1 MFPSTMMDEE
11 LNLWDFLERA
21 AELFP
26 QKEVVSRL
34 HTSKVHRT
42 SYASLFVRAKRL
54 MGGLRNLGVQVGDRV
69 ATLGFNHFRHLEA
82 YFAVPGMGAVLH
94 TANPRLSLKEIAY
107 ILNHA
112 EDKVLLFDPQLLP
125 LVERLRPELST
136 VRHLV
141 VMDEKAPEG
150 YLAYEEVLG
159 EEVDPVRVPER
170 AACGMAYTTGTTGL
184 PKGVVYSHRALV
196 LHTLAAS
203 LEDGTALSE
212 KDTVLPVVPM
222 FHVNAWC
229 LPYAA
234 TLVGAKQVLP
244 GPRLDP
250 ASLVELF
257 DGEGVTFTAGVPTVW
272 LALAEYLEGTGQGL
286 KTLRRLVVGGSAA
299 PGSLVERFERMGIEV
314 RQGYGLTETSPVVV
328 QNFIKSHLESLPWE
342 ERIRLKA
349 KTGLPIPLVRLRVAD
364 EEGRPV
370 AKDGRT
376 MGEVQLKGPWIT
388 GGYYR
393 NEEASRQALNTDGWF
408 RTGDIAVWDEEGYLE
423 IKDRLKDLIKSGGEW
438 ISSVDLENALM
449 GHPQV
454 KEAAVVAIP
463 HPRWQERPLAV
474 VVPRGEKPS
483 EEDLKEHLLKAG
495 FAKWQLPDAF
505 VFVEEIP
512 RTSAGKFLK
521 RALRER
527 YKGLFSE
534 RTPKEAQ
541 GKEEEP

>member
-1 MFPSTMMDEE
+1 MLSSTMMEEE

-21 AELFP
+21 AELFGR
-26 QKEVVSRL
+26 KEVVSRL
-34 HTSKVHRT
+34 HTGEIHRTTYAEVHR
-42 SYASLFVRAKRL
+42 RARQL
-54 MGGLRNLGVQVGDRV
+54 MGGLRDLGVGVGDRV
-69 ATLGFNHFRHLEA
+69 ATLAFNHFRHLEA
-82 YFAVPGMGAVLH
+82 YFAVPGMGAILH
-94 TANPRLSLKEIAY
+94 TANPRLSPKEIAY

-125 LVERLRPELST
+125 LVEALRPELKT
-136 VRHLV
+136 VAHLV

-159 EEVDPVRVPER
+159 EERDPVRVPER

-196 LHTLAAS
+196 LHSLAAN

-212 KDTVLPVVPM
+212 RDVVLPVVPM

-272 LALAEYLEGTGQGL
+272 LALADYLEGTGHRLRTL
-286 KTLRRLVVGGSAA
+286 KRLVVGGSAA
-299 PGSLVERFERMGIEV
+299 PRSLVERLERMGIEV

-328 QNFIKSHLESLPWE
+328 QNFIKSYLEEGLPFE
-342 ERIRLKA
+342 EKVALKA

-370 AKDGRT
+370 PKDGKT
-376 MGEVQLKGPWIT
+376 MGEVQVRGPWIT
-388 GGYYR
+388 QGYYK
-393 NEEASRQALNTDGWF
+393 NEEASRAALTQDGFF

-449 GHPQV
+449 GHPKV
-454 KEAAVVAIP
+454 REAAVVAIP

-474 VVPRGEKPS
+474 VVPRGEEPTP
-483 EEDLKEHLLKAG
+483 EELNGHLLQAG
-495 FAKWQLPDAF
+495 FAKWQLPDAY

-527 YKGLFSE
+527 YRDFFGGG
-534 RTPKEAQ
+534 T
-541 GKEEEP
+541 

>member
-1 MFPSTMMDEE
+1 MEGERMNAFPSTMMDEE

-21 AELFP
+21 AALFGR
-26 QKEVVSRL
+26 KEVVSRL
-34 HTSKVHRT
+34 HTGEVHRT
-42 SYASLFVRAKRL
+42 TYAEVYQRARRL
-54 MGGLRNLGVQVGDRV
+54 MGGLRALGVGVGDRV

-94 TANPRLSLKEIAY
+94 TANPRLSPKEIAY

-112 EDKVLLFDPQLLP
+112 EDKVLLFDPNLLP
-125 LVERLRPELST
+125 LVEAIRGELKT
-136 VRHLV
+136 VQHFV

-150 YLAYEEVLG
+150 YLAYEEALG
-159 EEVDPVRVPER
+159 EEADPVRVPER

-196 LHTLAAS
+196 LHSLAAS
-203 LEDGTALSE
+203 LVDGTALSE
-212 KDTVLPVVPM
+212 KDVVLPVVPM

-272 LALAEYLEGTGQGL
+272 LALADYLESTGHRL

-299 PGSLVERFERMGIEV
+299 PRSLIARFERMGVEV

-328 QNFIKSHLESLPWE
+328 QNFVKSHLESLSE
-342 ERIRLKA
+342 EEKLTLKA

-370 AKDGRT
+370 PKDGKAL
-376 MGEVQLKGPWIT
+376 GEVQLKGPWIT
-388 GGYYR
+388 GGYYG
-393 NEEASRQALNTDGWF
+393 NEEATRSALTPDGFF
-408 RTGDIAVWDEEGYLE
+408 RTGDIAVWDEEGYVE

-449 GHPQV
+449 GHPKV

-463 HPRWQERPLAV
+463 HPKWQERPLAV
-474 VVPRGEKPS
+474 VVPRGEKPTP
-483 EEDLKEHLLKAG
+483 EELNEHLLKAG
-495 FAKWQLPDAF
+495 FAKWQLPDAY
-505 VFVEEIP
+505 VFAEEIP

-521 RALRER
+521 RALREQ
-527 YKGLFSE
+527 YKNYYGG
-534 RTPKEAQ
+534 A
-541 GKEEEP
+541 

>member
-1 MFPSTMMDEE
+1 MDAFPSTMMDEE

-21 AELFP
+21 AELFGR
-26 QKEVVSRL
+26 KEVVSRL
-34 HTSKVHRT
+34 HTGEIHRT
-42 SYASLFVRAKRL
+42 TYAEVYRRARRL
-54 MGGLRNLGVQVGDRV
+54 MGGLRALGVGVGDRV

-94 TANPRLSLKEIAY
+94 TANPRLSPKEIAY

-112 EDKVLLFDPQLLP
+112 EDKVLLLDPNLLP
-125 LVERLRPELST
+125 LVEAIRGDLKT
-136 VRHLV
+136 VRHFV
-141 VMDEKAPEG
+141 VMDGKAPEG

-159 EEVDPVRVPER
+159 EEADPVRVPEK

-196 LHTLAAS
+196 LHSLAS
-203 LEDGTALSE
+203 LLPDVTGLAE

-272 LALAEYLEGTGQGL
+272 LALADYLESTGHRL
-286 KTLRRLVVGGSAA
+286 KTLKRLVVGGSAA
-299 PGSLVERFERMGIEV
+299 PRSLIERFERMGIEV

-328 QNFIKSHLESLPWE
+328 LNFIKSYLERDLTPE
-342 ERIRLKA
+342 ARIAFKA
-349 KTGLPIPLVRLRVAD
+349 KTGLPIPLVRLKVAD

-370 AKDGRT
+370 PKDGKAL
-376 MGEVQLKGPWIT
+376 GEVQLKGPWIT
-388 GGYYR
+388 GGYYQ
-393 NEEASRQALNTDGWF
+393 NAEASRAALTQDGFF
-408 RTGDIAVWDEEGYLE
+408 RTGDIAAWDEEGYVE

-449 GHPQV
+449 GHPKV

-463 HPRWQERPLAV
+463 HPKWQERPLAV
-474 VVPRGEKPS
+474 VVPRGERPTP
-483 EEDLKEHLLKAG
+483 EELGEYLLQAG
-495 FAKWQLPDAF
+495 FAKWQLPDAY

-521 RALRER
+521 RALREQYR
-527 YKGLFSE
+527 DLYGD
-534 RTPKEAQ
+534 A
-541 GKEEEP
+541 

>member
-1 MFPSTMMDEE
+1 MNGFPSTMMEEE

-21 AELFP
+21 AALFGR
-26 QKEVVSRL
+26 KEVVSRL
-34 HTSKVHRT
+34 HTGEVHRT
-42 SYASLFVRAKRL
+42 TYAEVYRRARRL
-54 MGGLRNLGVQVGDRV
+54 MGGLRALGVGVGDRV

-82 YFAVPGMGAVLH
+82 YFAVPGMGSVLH
-94 TANPRLSLKEIAY
+94 TANPRLSPKEIAY

-112 EDKVLLFDPQLLP
+112 EDKVLLFDPNLLP
-125 LVERLRPELST
+125 LVEAIRGELKT

-196 LHTLAAS
+196 LHSLAAS
-203 LEDGTALSE
+203 LVDGTALSE
-212 KDTVLPVVPM
+212 KDVVLPVVPM

-272 LALAEYLEGTGQGL
+272 LALADHLESTGHRL

-299 PGSLVERFERMGIEV
+299 PRSLIERFERMGVEV

-328 QNFIKSHLESLPWE
+328 QNFIKSHLEALPE
-342 ERIRLKA
+342 EEKLTLKA

-370 AKDGRT
+370 PKDGKAL
-376 MGEVQLKGPWIT
+376 GEVQLKGPWIT
-388 GGYYR
+388 GGYYK
-393 NEEASRQALNTDGWF
+393 NEEATRSALTPDGFF
-408 RTGDIAVWDEEGYLE
+408 RTGDIAVWDEEGYIE

-449 GHPQV
+449 GHPKV

-474 VVPRGEKPS
+474 VVPRGEKPAP
-483 EEDLKEHLLKAG
+483 EELNAHLLKAG
-495 FAKWQLPDAF
+495 FAKGQLPDAY

-521 RALRER
+521 RALREQ
-527 YKGLFSE
+527 YKDYYGG
-534 RTPKEAQ
+534 A
-541 GKEEEP
+541 

>member
-1 MFPSTMMDEE
+1 MGPMLSSTMMKED

-21 AELFP
+21 AELFGK
-26 QKEVVSRL
+26 KEVVSRL
-34 HTSKVHRT
+34 HTGEVHRT
-42 SYASLFVRAKRL
+42 TYAEVHRRARRL
-54 MGGLRNLGVQVGDRV
+54 MGGLRALGVGVGDRV
-69 ATLGFNHFRHLEA
+69 ATLAFNHFRHLEA

-94 TANPRLSLKEIAY
+94 TANPRLSPKEIAY

-125 LVERLRPELST
+125 LVEALRPELKT
-136 VRHLV
+136 VAHFV

-150 YLAYEEVLG
+150 YLAYEAVLG
-159 EEVDPVRVPER
+159 EEAEPVRLPEE

-196 LHTLAAS
+196 LHSLAAN

-272 LALAEYLEGTGQGL
+272 LALADHLESTGHRL
-286 KTLRRLVVGGSAA
+286 KTLKRLVVGGSAA
-299 PGSLVERFERMGIEV
+299 PRSLVERFERMGIEV

-328 QNFIKSHLESLPWE
+328 TNFIKSYLEEGLSFE
-342 ERIRLKA
+342 EKIAFKA

-364 EEGRPV
+364 EGGRPV
-370 AKDGRT
+370 PKDGKT
-376 MGEVQLKGPWIT
+376 MGEVQLKGPWVT
-388 GGYYR
+388 QGYYR
-393 NEEASRQALNTDGWF
+393 NEEASRAALTPDGFF
-408 RTGDIAVWDEEGYLE
+408 RTGDIAAWDEEGYLE

-449 GHPQV
+449 GHPKV
-454 KEAAVVAIP
+454 REAAVVAIP

-474 VVPRGEKPS
+474 VVPRGEPPS
-483 EEDLKEHLLKAG
+483 PEELNAHLLQAG
-495 FAKWQLPDAF
+495 FAKWQLPDAY

-521 RALRER
+521 RALREQYR
-527 YKGLFSE
+527 DFFGE
-534 RTPKEAQ
+534 GA
-541 GKEEEP
+541 

>member
-21 AELFP
+21 AELFGR
-26 QKEVVSRL
+26 KEVVSRL
-34 HTSKVHRT
+34 HTGELHRT
-42 SYASLFVRAKRL
+42 TYAEVYRRARKL
-54 MGGLRNLGVQVGDRV
+54 MGGLRALGVSVGERV

-94 TANPRLSLKEIAY
+94 TANPRLSPKEIAY

-125 LVERLRPELST
+125 LVEALRSELRT
-136 VRHLV
+136 VEHFV

-150 YLAYEEVLG
+150 YLAYEEILG
-159 EEVDPVRVPER
+159 EEEDPVRVPER

-196 LHTLAAS
+196 LHSLAAG

-212 KDTVLPVVPM
+212 KDAVLPVVPM

-229 LPYAA
+229 LPYVA

-250 ASLVELF
+250 PSLVELF

-272 LALAEYLEGTGQGL
+272 LALADHLESTGHRL
-286 KTLRRLVVGGSAA
+286 KTLKRLVVGGSAA
-299 PGSLVERFERMGIEV
+299 PRSLIARFERMGIEV

-328 QNFIKSHLESLPWE
+328 LNFVKSHLEALPE
-342 ERIRLKA
+342 EEKLTLKA
-349 KTGLPIPLVRLRVAD
+349 KTGLPIPLVCLRVAD

-370 AKDGRT
+370 PKNGKT
-376 MGEVQLKGPWIT
+376 LGEVQLKGPWIT
-388 GGYYR
+388 AGYYK
-393 NEEASRQALNTDGWF
+393 NEEATRAALTADGFF

-454 KEAAVVAIP
+454 REAAVIAVP
-463 HPRWQERPLAV
+463 HPRWQERPVAV
-474 VVPRGEKPS
+474 LVAKGEAPS
-483 EEDLKEHLLKAG
+483 PEELNAHLLQAG
-495 FAKWQLPDAF
+495 FAKWQLPDRYI
-505 VFVEEIP
+505 FVEEIP

-521 RALRER
+521 RALREKYR
-527 YKGLFSE
+527 DLFRE
-534 RTPKEAQ
+534 
-541 GKEEEP
+541 G

>member
-1 MFPSTMMDEE
+1 MLLSTMMDEE
-11 LNLWDFLERA
+11 LNLWDILERA
-21 AELFP
+21 AELFGK
-26 QKEVVSRL
+26 KEVVSRL
-34 HTSKVHRT
+34 HTGEVHRT
-42 SYASLFVRAKRL
+42 TYAEVHRRARRL
-54 MGGLRNLGVQVGDRV
+54 MGGLGALGVGVGDRV

-82 YFAVPGMGAVLH
+82 YFAVPGMGAVLR
-94 TANPRLSLKEIAY
+94 TANPRLSPKEIAY

-112 EDKVLLFDPQLLP
+112 EDRVLLFDPQLLP
-125 LVERLRPELST
+125 LVEALRPELKT
-136 VRHLV
+136 VAHFVAIDDRAL
-141 VMDEKAPEG
+141 EG

-159 EEVDPVRVPER
+159 EERDPVRVPER

-196 LHTLAAS
+196 LHTLAAN

-212 KDTVLPVVPM
+212 RDVVLPVVPM

-229 LPYAA
+229 LPHAA
-234 TLVGAKQVLP
+234 TLLGATQVLP

-250 ASLVELF
+250 ASLVELL

-272 LALAEYLEGTGQGL
+272 LALADHLERTGHRLRTL
-286 KTLRRLVVGGSAA
+286 KRLVVGGSAA
-299 PGSLVERFERMGIEV
+299 PRSLVERLERMGIEV

-328 QNFIKSHLESLPWE
+328 QNFVKSHLEARLSPE
-342 ERIRLKA
+342 ERIALKA

-370 AKDGRT
+370 PKDGKA
-376 MGEVQLKGPWIT
+376 MGEIQLKGPWVT
-388 GGYYR
+388 QGYYR
-393 NEEASRQALNTDGWF
+393 NEEASQRALTQDGWF

-454 KEAAVVAIP
+454 RGAAVVAIP
-463 HPRWQERPLAV
+463 HSRWQERPLAV
-474 VVPRGEKPS
+474 VVPRGEEPTP
-483 EEDLKEHLLKAG
+483 EELSAHLLKAG
-495 FAKWQLPDAF
+495 FARWQLPDAC

-527 YKGLFSE
+527 YRDFFGGG
-534 RTPKEAQ
+534 A
-541 GKEEEP
+541 

>member
-1 MFPSTMMDEE
+1 MDAFPSTMMDEE

-21 AELFP
+21 AELFGR
-26 QKEVVSRL
+26 KEVVSRL
-34 HTSKVHRT
+34 HTGEVHRT
-42 SYASLFVRAKRL
+42 TYAEVYRRARRL
-54 MGGLRNLGVQVGDRV
+54 MGGLRALGVGVGDRV

-94 TANPRLSLKEIAY
+94 TANPRLSPKEIAY

-112 EDKVLLFDPQLLP
+112 EDKVLLLDPNLLP
-125 LVERLRPELST
+125 LVEAIRGELKT
-136 VRHLV
+136 VKHFV
-141 VMDEKAPEG
+141 VMDGKAPEG

-159 EEVDPVRVPER
+159 EEADPVRVPEK

-196 LHTLAAS
+196 LHSLAS
-203 LEDGTALSE
+203 LLPDVTGLAE

-272 LALAEYLEGTGQGL
+272 LALADYLESTGHRL
-286 KTLRRLVVGGSAA
+286 KTLKRLVVGGSAA
-299 PGSLVERFERMGIEV
+299 PRSLIERFERMEIEV

-328 QNFIKSHLESLPWE
+328 LNFIKSYLERDLTPE
-342 ERIRLKA
+342 ARIAFKA
-349 KTGLPIPLVRLRVAD
+349 KTGLPIPLVRLKVAD

-370 AKDGRT
+370 PKDGKAL
-376 MGEVQLKGPWIT
+376 GEVQLKGPWIT
-388 GGYYR
+388 GGYYQ
-393 NEEASRQALNTDGWF
+393 NAEASRAALTQDGFF
-408 RTGDIAVWDEEGYLE
+408 RTGDIAAWDEEGYVE

-449 GHPQV
+449 GHPKV

-463 HPRWQERPLAV
+463 HPKWQERPLAV
-474 VVPRGEKPS
+474 VVPRGERPTP
-483 EEDLKEHLLKAG
+483 EELGEYLLQAG
-495 FAKWQLPDAF
+495 FAKWQLPDAY

-521 RALRER
+521 RALREQYR
-527 YKGLFSE
+527 DLYGD
-534 RTPKEAQ
+534 A
-541 GKEEEP
+541 

>member
-21 AELFP
+21 AALFGK
-26 QKEVVSRL
+26 KEVVSRL
-34 HTSKVHRT
+34 HTGEVHRT
-42 SYASLFVRAKRL
+42 TYAEVYRRAKRL
-54 MGGLRNLGVQVGDRV
+54 MGGLRALGVGEGDRV

-94 TANPRLSLKEIAY
+94 TANPRLSPKEIAY

-112 EDKVLLFDPQLLP
+112 EDKVLLFDPHLLP
-125 LVERLRPELST
+125 LVEAIRPELQT
-136 VRHLV
+136 VAHFV
-141 VMDEKAPEG
+141 VMDQEAPEG
-150 YLAYEEVLG
+150 YLAYEELLA
-159 EEVDPVRVPER
+159 EEAEPHRVPER

-196 LHTLAAS
+196 LHSLAAS
-203 LEDGTALSE
+203 LVDGTALSE
-212 KDTVLPVVPM
+212 RDVVLPVVPM

-257 DGEGVTFTAGVPTVW
+257 EGEGVTFTAGVPTVW
-272 LALAEYLEGTGQGL
+272 LALADHLEATGHRLRTL
-286 KTLRRLVVGGSAA
+286 KRLVVGGSAA
-299 PGSLVERFERMGIEV
+299 PKSLIARLERMGIEV

-328 QNFIKSHLESLPWE
+328 QNFLKSHLESLPE
-342 ERIRLKA
+342 EEKLTLKA

-370 AKDGRT
+370 PQDGKSL
-376 MGEVQLKGPWIT
+376 GEIQLKGPWIT
-388 GGYYR
+388 RGYHR
-393 NEEASRQALNTDGWF
+393 NEEASGRALTQDGWF
-408 RTGDIAVWDEEGYLE
+408 HTGDVAVWDEEGYVE

-449 GHPQV
+449 GHPKV

-474 VVPRGEKPS
+474 VVPRGEAPS
-483 EEDLKEHLLKAG
+483 PEELNAHLLQAG
-495 FAKWQLPDAF
+495 FAKWQLPDAY
-505 VFVEEIP
+505 VFVAEIP

-521 RALRER
+521 RALREQ
-527 YKGLFSE
+527 YKGHYGGE
-534 RTPKEAQ
+534 
-541 GKEEEP
+541 

>member
-1 MFPSTMMDEE
+1 MNAFPSTMMDEE

-21 AELFP
+21 AALFGR
-26 QKEVVSRL
+26 KEVVSRL
-34 HTSKVHRT
+34 HTGEVHRT
-42 SYASLFVRAKRL
+42 TYAEVYQRARRL
-54 MGGLRNLGVQVGDRV
+54 MGGLKALGVGVGDRV

-94 TANPRLSLKEIAY
+94 TANPRLSPKEIAY

-112 EDKVLLFDPQLLP
+112 EDKVLLFDPNLLP
-125 LVERLRPELST
+125 LVEAIRGELKT
-136 VRHLV
+136 VQHFV

-150 YLAYEEVLG
+150 YLAYEEALG
-159 EEVDPVRVPER
+159 EEADPVRVPER

-196 LHTLAAS
+196 LHSLAAS
-203 LEDGTALSE
+203 LVDGTALSE
-212 KDTVLPVVPM
+212 KDVVLPVVPM

-272 LALAEYLEGTGQGL
+272 LALADYLESTGHRL

-299 PGSLVERFERMGIEV
+299 PRSLIARFERMGVEV

-328 QNFIKSHLESLPWE
+328 QNFVKSHLESLSE
-342 ERIRLKA
+342 EEKLTLKA

-370 AKDGRT
+370 PKDGKAL
-376 MGEVQLKGPWIT
+376 GEVQLKGPWIT
-388 GGYYR
+388 GGYYG
-393 NEEASRQALNTDGWF
+393 NEEATRSALTPDGFF
-408 RTGDIAVWDEEGYLE
+408 RTGDIAVWDEEGYVE

-449 GHPQV
+449 GHPKV

-463 HPRWQERPLAV
+463 HPKWQERPLAV
-474 VVPRGEKPS
+474 VVPRGEKPTP
-483 EEDLKEHLLKAG
+483 EELNEHLLKAG
-495 FAKWQLPDAF
+495 FAKWQLPDAY
-505 VFVEEIP
+505 VFAEEIP

-521 RALRER
+521 RALREQ
-527 YKGLFSE
+527 YKNYYGG
-534 RTPKEAQ
+534 A
-541 GKEEEP
+541 

>member
-1 MFPSTMMDEE
+1 MFPSTMMEEE

-26 QKEVVSRL
+26 DKEVVSRL
-34 HTSKVHRT
+34 HTGEVHRT
-42 SYASLFVRAKRL
+42 SYAEVYRRARRL
-54 MGGLRNLGVQVGDRV
+54 MGGLRKLGVEVGDRV

-94 TANPRLSLKEIAY
+94 TANPRLSPKEIAY

-125 LVERLRPELST
+125 LVETLRPELST
-136 VRHLV
+136 VRHFV

-159 EEVDPVRVPER
+159 EEADPIRVPER

-212 KDTVLPVVPM
+212 KDSVLPVVPM

-244 GPRLDP
+244 GPKLDP

-272 LALAEYLEGTGQGL
+272 LALADYLENTGHRL

-299 PGSLVERFERMGIEV
+299 PRSLVERFERIGIEV

-328 QNFIKSHLESLPWE
+328 QNFVKSHLEGLPWE

-349 KTGLPIPLVRLRVAD
+349 KTGLPTPLVRLRVAD
-364 EEGRPV
+364 EEGRQVP
-370 AKDGRT
+370 KDGRT

-393 NEEASRQALNTDGWF
+393 NEEASRNALTPDGWF

-438 ISSVDLENALM
+438 ISSVDLENTLM
-449 GHPQV
+449 GHPKV

-483 EEDLKEHLLKAG
+483 EEELREHLLKAG

-521 RALRER
+521 RALREQ
-527 YKGLFSE
+527 YKDLFHDSSE
-534 RTPKEAQ
+534 
-541 GKEEEP
+541 G

>member
-1 MFPSTMMDEE
+1 MFPSTMMEE
-11 LNLWDFLERA
+11 DLNLWDFLERA

-26 QKEVVSRL
+26 RKEIVSRL
-34 HTSKVHRT
+34 HTGEVHRT
-42 SYASLFVRAKRL
+42 DYAQVHRRARQL
-54 MGGLRNLGVQVGDRV
+54 MGGLRRLGVQVGDRV

-94 TANPRLSLKEIAY
+94 TANPRLSPKEIAY

-125 LVERLRPELST
+125 LVEALRPELTT
-136 VRHLV
+136 VRHFV
-141 VMDEKAPEG
+141 AMDEGAPEG
-150 YLAYEEVLG
+150 YLAYEDLLG
-159 EEVDPVRVPER
+159 EEADPVRVPER

-196 LHTLAAS
+196 LHALAAS

-212 KDTVLPVVPM
+212 KDVVLPVVPM

-244 GPRLDP
+244 GPRLEP

-272 LALAEYLEGTGQGL
+272 LALADHLESTGHRL
-286 KTLRRLVVGGSAA
+286 KSLKRLVVGGSAA
-299 PGSLVERFERMGIEV
+299 PRSLVERLERMGIEV

-328 QNFIKSHLESLPWE
+328 QNFIKSHLEGLPWDE
-342 ERIRLKA
+342 KITLKA

-376 MGEVQLKGPWIT
+376 LGEIQLKGPWIT
-388 GGYYR
+388 GGYHR
-393 NEEASRQALNTDGWF
+393 NEEASQNALTPDGWF

-449 GHPQV
+449 GHPKV

-474 VVPRGEKPS
+474 VVPRGERPS
-483 EEDLKEHLLKAG
+483 EEELKDHLLRAG

-521 RALRER
+521 RALREK
-527 YKGLFSE
+527 YKDLF
-534 RTPKEAQ
+534 Q
-541 GKEEEP
+541 GGG

>member
-1 MFPSTMMDEE
+1 MLPSTMMDEE

-21 AELFP
+21 AELFGG
-26 QKEVVSRL
+26 KEVVSRL
-34 HTSKVHRT
+34 HTGAVHRT
-42 SYASLFVRAKRL
+42 TYAEIYRRARRL
-54 MGGLRNLGVQVGDRV
+54 MGGLKALGVGVGDRV

-94 TANPRLSLKEIAY
+94 TANPRLSPKEIAY

-112 EDKVLLFDPQLLP
+112 EDKVLLFDPNLLP
-125 LVERLRPELST
+125 LVEAIRPELKT
-136 VRHLV
+136 VEAFV
-141 VMDEKAPEG
+141 VMDGEAPEG
-150 YLAYEEVLG
+150 YLAYEAVLG
-159 EEVDPVRVPER
+159 EELDPVRVPER
-170 AACGMAYTTGTTGL
+170 SACGMAYTTGTTGL

-203 LEDGTALSE
+203 LVDGTALSE
-212 KDTVLPVVPM
+212 HDVVLPVVPM

-250 ASLVELF
+250 VSLVELF

-272 LALAEYLEGTGQGL
+272 LALADHLEGTGHRL
-286 KTLRRLVVGGSAA
+286 KTLKRLVVGGSAA
-299 PGSLVERFERMGIEV
+299 PRSLIERFERMGIEV

-328 QNFIKSHLESLPWE
+328 QNFTKSHLEATLSPEARLT
-342 ERIRLKA
+342 LKA
-349 KTGLPIPLVRLRVAD
+349 KTGLPIPLIRLRVAD

-370 AKDGRT
+370 PKDGKT
-376 MGEVQLKGPWIT
+376 LGEVQLKGPWVT
-388 GGYYR
+388 RGYYR
-393 NEEASRQALNTDGWF
+393 NEEASQAALTPDGWF

-449 GHPQV
+449 GHPRV

-463 HPRWQERPLAV
+463 HPKWQERPLAV
-474 VVPRGEKPS
+474 VVPRGEAPT
-483 EEDLKEHLLKAG
+483 EEELRGHLLQAG

-505 VFVEEIP
+505 IFVEEIP

-527 YKGLFSE
+527 YKDLFQ
-534 RTPKEAQ
+534 KEA
-541 GKEEEP
+541 

>member
-26 QKEVVSRL
+26 RKEVVSRL
-34 HTSKVHRT
+34 PTGEVHRT
-42 SYASLFVRAKRL
+42 DYAGIHRRARRL
-54 MGGLRNLGVQVGDRV
+54 MGGLKALGVGVGDRV
-69 ATLGFNHFRHLEA
+69 ATLAFNGFRHLEA

-94 TANPRLSLKEIAY
+94 TANPRLAPKEIAY

-112 EDKVLLFDPQLLP
+112 EDKVLLFDPHLLP
-125 LVERLRPELST
+125 LVEALRPELKT
-136 VRHLV
+136 VAHFV
-141 VMDEKAPEG
+141 VLDGEAPEG
-150 YLAYEEVLG
+150 YLAYEALLG

-196 LHTLAAS
+196 LHSLSAS
-203 LEDGTALSE
+203 LADGTALSE
-212 KDTVLPVVPM
+212 RDVVLPVVPM

-272 LALAEYLEGTGQGL
+272 LALADHLEATGHRL
-286 KTLRRLVVGGSAA
+286 KTLKRLVVGGSAA
-299 PGSLVERFERMGIEV
+299 PKSLIARLERMGIEV

-328 QNFIKSHLESLPWE
+328 QNFTKSHLEGLSE
-342 ERIRLKA
+342 EEKLSLKA

-364 EEGRPV
+364 EGGKPV
-370 AKDGRT
+370 PKDGKT
-376 MGEVQLKGPWIT
+376 LGEVQLRGPWIT
-388 GGYYR
+388 RGYYG
-393 NEEASRQALNTDGWF
+393 NEAASQQALTPDGWF
-408 RTGDIAVWDEEGYLE
+408 RTGDVAVWDEEGYLE

-449 GHPQV
+449 GHPGV

-474 VVPRGEKPS
+474 VVPRGERPK
-483 EEDLKEHLLKAG
+483 EEELREHLLRAG
-495 FAKWQLPDAF
+495 FARWQLPDAF

-527 YKGLFSE
+527 YKDLF
-534 RTPKEAQ
+534 
-541 GKEEEP
+541 GGG

>member
-1 MFPSTMMDEE
+1 MFPSTMMAEE

-21 AELFP
+21 SELFP
-26 QKEVVSRL
+26 RKEVVSRL
-34 HTSKVHRT
+34 HTGEVHRT
-42 SYASLFVRAKRL
+42 TYAEVHRRARRL
-54 MGGLRNLGVQVGDRV
+54 MGGLRALGVGVGDRV

-94 TANPRLSLKEIAY
+94 TANPRLSPKEIAY

-112 EDKVLLFDPQLLP
+112 EDRVLLFDPQLLP
-125 LVERLRPELST
+125 LVEALRPELRT
-136 VRHLV
+136 VAHYV
-141 VMDEKAPEG
+141 VMDQTAPEG
-150 YLAYEEVLG
+150 YLAYEALLG
-159 EEVDPVRVPER
+159 EELDPVRVPER

-196 LHTLAAS
+196 LHSLAAN
-203 LEDGTALSE
+203 LTDGTALSE
-212 KDTVLPVVPM
+212 ADVVLPVVPM

-244 GPRLDP
+244 GPKLDP

-257 DGEGVTFTAGVPTVW
+257 DAEGVTFTAGVPTVW
-272 LALAEYLEGTGQGL
+272 LALADHLEATGHRLRTL
-286 KTLRRLVVGGSAA
+286 KRLVVGGSAA
-299 PGSLVERFERMGIEV
+299 PRSLIARFEAMGVEV

-328 QNFIKSHLESLPWE
+328 QNFLKSHLQGLSE
-342 ERIRLKA
+342 EEKISLKA
-349 KTGLPIPLVRLRVAD
+349 KTGLPIPLIRLRVAD

-370 AKDGRT
+370 PKDGRT

-388 GGYYR
+388 AGYYQ
-393 NEEASRQALNTDGWF
+393 NAEASRTALTGDGWF

-474 VVPRGEKPS
+474 VVPRGERPS
-483 EEDLKEHLLKAG
+483 EEELQAHLLQAG
-495 FAKWQLPDAF
+495 FARWQLPDAY

-521 RALRER
+521 RALREQ
-527 YKGLFSE
+527 YKDFF
-534 RTPKEAQ
+534 Q
-541 GKEEEP
+541 GGV